1 MDITFVDNP
10 WFWAWAIPAVI
21 LTGISKSG
29 LGSGVGGYTVPMMAM
44 AISPVQ
50 AAAIALPIL
59 CVIDLAALRAWW
71 GKWDRRI
78 MRVIVPGGLIG
89 IALGGITFRY
99 MSDNWIKVM
108 IGCIALGYL
117 GFNGLKLLGKAGAV
131 RKPMGD
137 KAGRFWSTVSA
148 FTSTIAHAGG
158 PPMAVYLLSQKLDK
172 GLFVATSVIYFAM
185 INYVKLIPYFWL
197 GLFDARN
204 LATSAALVPFGILG
218 TVLGIWLH
226 RNMSQKT
233 FYVIVYGLLGLTG
246 SKLLWD
252 GIRGLMAAG

>member
-137 KAGRFWSTVSA
+137 NAGRFWSTVSA

-158 PPMAVYLLSQKLDK
+158 PPMAVYLLSQKLEHTGKLAVLLSMDNVK
-172 GLFVATSVIYFAM
+172 MRRPVVPGDQLVLVAETIR
-185 INYVKLIPYFWL
+185 VKSRT
-197 GLFDARN
+197 GHVRCQ
-204 LATSAALVPFGILG
+204 ALVGD
-218 TVLGIWLH
+218 
-226 RNMSQKT
+226 
-233 FYVIVYGLLGLTG
+233 
-246 SKLLWD
+246 KL
-252 GIRGLMAAG
+252 AAEAEIKFMLVDAEPV